1 LNYYNTI
8 KAHKR
13 SVNSVRKDISRDS
26 REEDTIKT
34 NSKSMLL
41 KNNKTV
47 ELLGETLPAQ
57 LIELAEEN
65 QLISIGLKN
74 NNDNSIVV
82 SDFVKEASLE

>member
-1 LNYYNTI
+1 
-8 KAHKR
+8 
-13 SVNSVRKDISRDS
+13 VRKDISRDS